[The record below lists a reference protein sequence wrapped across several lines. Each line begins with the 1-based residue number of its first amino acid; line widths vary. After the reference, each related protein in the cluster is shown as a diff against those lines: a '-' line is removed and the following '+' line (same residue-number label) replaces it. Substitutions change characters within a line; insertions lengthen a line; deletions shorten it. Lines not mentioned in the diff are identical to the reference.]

1 MTTNQTLPTPPAVIH
16 VPTTIII
23 SGGGINWCWYHCYT
37 THEDGMVTE
46 QWSDRFHKFDDMQ
59 GAGQHPVATHNLLHS
74 YMPAADWKR
83 EEGRWPAEWLER
95 EDRIFAEKCAAMQL
109 DPTKVQAVLR
119 IIPVAKGGE
128 TIEAFNIAV
137 AK

>member
-1 MTTNQTLPTPPAVIH
+1 
-16 VPTTIII
+16 
-23 SGGGINWCWYHCYT
+23 
-37 THEDGMVTE
+37 
-46 QWSDRFHKFDDMQ
+46 
-59 GAGQHPVATHNLLHS
+59 
-74 YMPAADWKR
+74 
-83 EEGRWPAEWLER
+83 
-95 EDRIFAEKCAAMQL
+95 MQL